1 MNIYIDEY
9 IFWKGVLMTGK
20 RAFTESKNL
29 WREPPLRLS
38 AKSFS
43 LRVKIKILGEEQ
55 TLSKKTLGEEFFAES
70 ISLTLG
76 EEFFL
81 KKITFSPPNF
91 FLSSTCTYTNYMF
104 KFDTILSLFA
114 IFKNYTSF

>member
-20 RAFTESKNL
+20 RAFAESKNL

-43 LRVKIKILGEEQ
+43 PRVKIKILGEEQ
-55 TLSKKTLGEEFFAES
+55 TLSKK
-70 ISLTLG
+70 ISV
-76 EEFFL
+76 
-81 KKITFSPPNF
+81 KNSSPRAFP
-91 FLSSTCTYTNYMF
+91 
-104 KFDTILSLFA
+104 
-114 IFKNYTSF
+114 